1 MIYGC
6 FLFSKYLM
14 NKKIYLFSGI
24 LAIIASI
31 ACVYFNWRISTGIII
46 GIICSYGYFYLLNK
60 SLNVKEDGSISKG
73 GVIGFL
79 VRILLIALPLA
90 ISVLLPEYF
99 NIFGAFAGVM
109 IFRIIMIIYFFK
121 QKGEI

>member
-1 MIYGC
+1 M
-6 FLFSKYLM
+6 LTA
-14 NKKIYLFSGI
+14 NKQIYLYSGV
-24 LAIIASI
+24 LAIIASVVC
-31 ACVYFNWRISTGIII
+31 AYFNWRISTGIII